1 MDVKV
6 FNRLREI
13 RREFRT
19 EEEEDKII
27 SLLYFMCFCLLQ
39 LPLNIGIMKGELSSH
54 SFYLELIK
62 RCVFKKDRT
71 CILRVIKRC
80 V

>member
-1 MDVKV
+1 MVKV

-19 EEEEDKII
+19 KEEEDRIV

-39 LPLNIGIMKGELSSH
+39 LPLNIGIMEGELSSR
-54 SFYLELIK
+54 SF
-62 RCVFKKDRT
+62 
-71 CILRVIKRC
+71 
-80 V
+80 